1 MYVETFKDFNVF
13 KGWYHVQGWTITTW
27 KCLLSLN
34 YAFIT
39 VSITVHCGLWHPSSL
54 IVIWYYLPWVS
65 HFMIPKP
72 FHLGISLPN
81 HGGFYPGTDPR
92 NRKEAHV
99 NLQWGD
105 RGLSEKQSPTG
116 ILFLTPSWWSC
127 WRSHG
132 PLKKWSH
139 AGRCIPLGVGLRTY
153 HTTWF
158 PGDLLCFLDTVE
170 TWSLGSLLLVLAALF
185 PLHDG
190 L

>member
-13 KGWYHVQGWTITTW
+13 KGWYHVQGLTITTW

-92 NRKEAHV
+92 NRKEACV

-105 RGLSEKQSPTG
+105 CGLSEKQSPIG
-116 ILFLTPSWWSC
+116 KVFYSWHPVGGPVEEVMGPGRSGAMLEDVFRWEWVRELITPPGFQVTCSASWIQS
-127 WRSHG
+127 R
-132 PLKKWSH
+132 
-139 AGRCIPLGVGLRTY
+139 RDI
-153 HTTWF
+153 
-158 PGDLLCFLDTVE
+158 
-170 TWSLGSLLLVLAALF
+170 
-185 PLHDG
+185 
-190 L
+190 